1 MHGRG
6 RVALAVGQACRT
18 PAMEAKAGP
27 RNEVSSAPRKR
38 HPQGMDGKQM
48 SILIF
53 KGKRRNIP
61 QTS

>member
-1 MHGRG
+1 
-6 RVALAVGQACRT
+6 
-18 PAMEAKAGP
+18 MEAKAGP
-27 RNEVSSAPRKR
+27 RNKVSSTPRKR

-53 KGKRRNIP
+53 KGKCRNIP

>member
-1 MHGRG
+1 
-6 RVALAVGQACRT
+6 LSN
-18 PAMEAKAGP
+18 PS
-27 RNEVSSAPRKR
+27 NEGESRP
-38 HPQGMDGKQM
+38 PQGMDGKQM